1 MGVTILDGGM
11 GRELLRIGAPFEQ
24 PEWSALALMDAPD
37 KVLEAHRNFIAV
49 GADVI
54 ITNTYAVVPF
64 HIGEQRFAERGA
76 ELVALAG
83 QLARQAA
90 DEADRPVEV
99 AGSIP
104 PLFGSY
110 VPDNFEP
117 DLAPAMY
124 RTLVE
129 PQAPFVDFWLPET
142 MSSVTEASAAVEAA
156 YTHRRDN
163 DQSVWLSFCLPD
175 DPSDGSVVLRSGEP
189 IHQLVEALAPRV
201 EAFLVNCSLP
211 ERIDEALPELVHA
224 VAEAGSSAKV
234 GAYANA
240 FEPKQAALAANSGFS
255 HDRVDL
261 TADVYADVADHWI
274 ELGASIVGG
283 CCGIYPDHIS
293 ELVARHGGHRSS
305 HG

>member
-1 MGVTILDGGM
+1 MTVTILDGGM

-24 PEWSALALMDAPD
+24 PEWSALALMEAPEM
-37 KVLEAHRNFIAV
+37 VLEAHRNFIAA

-64 HIGEQRFAERGA
+64 HIGEERFAQRGS

-90 DEADRPVEV
+90 DEADRSIRV

-110 VPDNFEP
+110 VPDNFRP

-124 RTLVE
+124 RTLVA

-142 MSSVTEASAAVEAA
+142 MSSITEATAAVNAA
-156 YTHRRDN
+156 VTHRRATN
-163 DQSVWLSFCLPD
+163 QVVWLSFCVPD
-175 DPSDGSVVLRSGEP
+175 EPSSGTVVLRSGER
-189 IHQLVEALAPRV
+189 IDELVGALADRV
-201 EAFLVNCSLP
+201 DAFLVNCSTP
-211 ERIDEALPELVHA
+211 ERIDEAIPELVRA
-224 VAEAGSSAKV
+224 VAEVGANNLV

-240 FEPKQAALAANSGFS
+240 FEPKQAVLAANSGFS

-261 TADVYADVADHWI
+261 TPDHYADVVDHWV
-274 ELGASIVGG
+274 ELGAAIVGG
-283 CCGIYPDHIS
+283 CCGIYPDHIT
-293 ELVARHGGHRSS
+293 ELAARHSNEN
-305 HG
+305 

>member
-1 MGVTILDGGM
+1 MNVTILDGGM

-24 PEWSALALMDAPD
+24 PEWSALALMEAPE
-37 KVLEAHRNFIAV
+37 KVLEAHRNFIAA

-64 HIGEQRFAERGA
+64 HIGERRFAERGA

-90 DEADRPVEV
+90 DEADRPIRV

-110 VPDNFEP
+110 VPENFQP

-124 RTLVE
+124 QAMVE
-129 PQAPFVDFWLPET
+129 PQAPFVDFWVPET

-156 YTHRRDN
+156 YSHRRDSG
-163 DQSVWLSFCLPD
+163 QFVWLSFCLPD
-175 DPSDGSVVLRSGEP
+175 DSAEGPTVLRSGEP
-189 IHQLVEALAPRV
+189 IRELVNALGDRV

-211 ERIDEALPELVHA
+211 ERINEALPDVVRA
-224 VAEAGSSAKV
+224 IADAGATTMV

-240 FEPKQAALAANSGFS
+240 FEPKQVALAANSGFS
-255 HDRVDL
+255 YDRADL
-261 TADVYADVADHWI
+261 TPDLYADVADRWI

-283 CCGIYPDHIS
+283 CCGIYPDHIA
-293 ELVARHGGHRSS
+293 ELAARRCAQRSS
-305 HG
+305 QG